1 MFGEATP
8 RGTTMKTAH
17 ERLIELLVRGEVR
30 EEEARALLSELERRR
45 AASQDPMSRWMDAT
59 QPLLYLLSGAAVLL
73 VAALAVREIRWGKVL
88 ARAAALAR
96 EDPLV
101 FALLAVSVVLGM
113 YVVLSLVVPVALLL
127 KARLVERRRLR
138 GDGP

>member
-1 MFGEATP
+1 
-8 RGTTMKTAH
+8 MKTAR
-17 ERLIELLVRGEVR
+17 ERLTELLVSGEVR

-59 QPLLYLLSGAAVLL
+59 QPLVYLFFGAAVLL
-73 VAALAVREIRWGKVL
+73 VAALAVREIRWREVV
-88 ARAAALAR
+88 ARATALAR
-96 EDPLV
+96 EDPV
-101 FALLAVSVVLGM
+101 AFALLALSVALGM